1 MDKWYIR
8 IIKCDTYTDNIDI
21 NWRLKMKIDDK
32 IIRAVIKGV
41 VAEGIVYKESIVLSV
56 IKAYARTYPALT
68 RLALRE
74 IKFER
79 R

>member
-1 MDKWYIR
+1 
-8 IIKCDTYTDNIDI
+8 
-21 NWRLKMKIDDK
+21 MKIDDK